1 LDRAAEGEGDAV
13 IPFILRRVLVALPV
27 LFIVATLSFL
37 LMRLAPGSPFTK
49 ERAIPAAILRQ
60 LEAHYNLN
68 GSLPQQY
75 GGYLRDL
82 AHGNLGLS
90 TQYRNRTVNE
100 IIGQTLPVSLTVGAA
115 AFAVALGVGI
125 WVGTYAAVR
134 HNRWGDRAAMT
145 GALLGIS
152 LPVFV
157 IAPLAVL
164 LFGIGLRWVPVA
176 GWGSPRQLILP
187 ALCLG
192 LPFAAAVAR
201 LMRASLLEVL
211 GQDFIR
217 TARAKGQTE
226 RKIVYRHALRVALLP
241 VVSYAGPLAANLL
254 TGSIVIE
261 TIFALP
267 GIGPFFVN
275 SVLNKD
281 VFMVGGVVLL
291 YSTLLIA
298 FNIVVDVLYAVL
310 DRRVRIS

>member
-1 LDRAAEGEGDAV
+1 MTA
-13 IPFILRRVLVALPV
+13 IIIRRLLQAIPV
-27 LFIVATLSFL
+27 LFIVVSLTFFL
-37 LMRLAPGSPFTK
+37 VRAAPGNPFTTEK
-49 ERAIPAAILRQ
+49 KIPAEIMEQLQKEYDLKGSIL
-60 LEAHYNLN
+60 H
-68 GSLPQQY
+68 QY
-75 GGYLRDL
+75 GQYLWKV
-82 AHGNLGLS
+82 AHGNLSIS

-115 AFAVALGVGI
+115 AFAIALGVGI
-125 WVGTYAAVR
+125 WAGTYAAVR
-134 HNRWGDRAAMT
+134 HNRAGDRAAMT

-157 IAPLAVL
+157 IAPLAIL
-164 LFGIGLRWVPVA
+164 LFGVGLRWVPVA
-176 GWGSPRQLILP
+176 GWGTPRQLILP

-201 LMRASLLEVL
+201 LMRTSLLEVL

-226 RKIVYRHALRVALLP
+226 GKIVYRHALRVALLP

-281 VFMVGGVVLL
+281 VFMVGGIVLL
-291 YSTLLIA
+291 YSTLLIF
-298 FNIVVDVLYAVL
+298 FNLVVDVLYAVL

>member
-1 LDRAAEGEGDAV
+1 M
-13 IPFILRRVLVALPV
+13 IPFILRRILFALPV
-27 LFIVATLSFL
+27 LFLVATLSFL

-60 LEAHYNLN
+60 LEVRYNLN

-82 AHGNLGLS
+82 AHGDLGLS

-115 AFAVALGVGI
+115 AFAIALGVGI
-125 WVGTYAAVR
+125 WAGTYAAVR
-134 HNRWGDRAAMT
+134 HNRAGDRAAMT

-157 IAPLAVL
+157 IAPLAIL
-164 LFGIGLRWVPVA
+164 LFGVGLRWVPVA
-176 GWGSPRQLILP
+176 GWGTPRQLILP

-201 LMRASLLEVL
+201 LMRTSLLEVL

-226 RKIVYRHALRVALLP
+226 GKIVYRHALRVALLP

-281 VFMVGGVVLL
+281 VFMVGGIVLL
-291 YSTLLIA
+291 YSTLLIF
-298 FNIVVDVLYAVL
+298 FNLVVDVLYAVL

>member
-1 LDRAAEGEGDAV
+1 V
-13 IPFILRRVLVALPV
+13 IPFILRRILFALPV
-27 LFIVATLSFL
+27 LFLVATLSFL

-60 LEAHYNLN
+60 LEVRYNLN

-82 AHGNLGLS
+82 AHGDLGLS

-115 AFAVALGVGI
+115 AFAIALGVGI
-125 WVGTYAAVR
+125 WAGTYAAVR
-134 HNRWGDRAAMT
+134 HNRAGDRAAMT

-157 IAPLAVL
+157 IAPLAIL
-164 LFGIGLRWVPVA
+164 LFGVGLRWVPVA
-176 GWGSPRQLILP
+176 GWGTPRQLILP

-201 LMRASLLEVL
+201 LMRTSLLEVL

-226 RKIVYRHALRVALLP
+226 GKIVYRHALRVALLP

-281 VFMVGGVVLL
+281 VFMVGGIVLL
-291 YSTLLIA
+291 YSTLLIF
-298 FNIVVDVLYAVL
+298 FNLVVDVLYAVL